1 MRTST
6 VKRPLRGWSPLED
19 FREMVWLSGEATA
32 VSMVRV
38 MSVLPLATS
47 VPSLAV
53 LMLHATLVYVLYWP

>member
-1 MRTST
+1 
-6 VKRPLRGWSPLED
+6 
-19 FREMVWLSGEATA
+19 MVWLSGEATA